1 MSIVVFNIIIPL
13 TNSKSFATITPNPL
27 VVITDS
33 PINDVNDIND
43 ESVRDLIKGLGE
55 EGLEAMCNE
64 KILTLPDW
72 VRARV
77 SGRIIDESRD
87 EEKKF
92 VFGVN
97 DLWALELERV
107 RCAMVDTISLHQKKE
122 KRDCR
127 IDNPIDR
134 IRLKSDMDPKLKL
147 ALRSMLDGLKI
158 SERYPDFYAKCIK
171 SLGTTAGDDRN

>member
-77 SGRIIDESRD
+77 SGRIIDESHD

-97 DLWALELERV
+97 DL
-107 RCAMVDTISLHQKKE
+107 
-122 KRDCR
+122 
-127 IDNPIDR
+127 
-134 IRLKSDMDPKLKL
+134 
-147 ALRSMLDGLKI
+147 
-158 SERYPDFYAKCIK
+158 
-171 SLGTTAGDDRN
+171 

>member
-33 PINDVNDIND
+33 PVNDVND

-72 VRARV
+72 VR
-77 SGRIIDESRD
+77 E
-87 EEKKF
+87 
-92 VFGVN
+92 
-97 DLWALELERV
+97 
-107 RCAMVDTISLHQKKE
+107 
-122 KRDCR
+122 
-127 IDNPIDR
+127 DN
-134 IRLKSDMDPKLKL
+134 
-147 ALRSMLDGLKI
+147 
-158 SERYPDFYAKCIK
+158 
-171 SLGTTAGDDRN
+171 

>member
-1 MSIVVFNIIIPL
+1 MSIVVFNIIIPI
-13 TNSKSFATITPNPL
+13 TNSKSFTTITPNPL
-27 VVITDS
+27 VMITDS
-33 PINDVNDIND
+33 PVND

-72 VRARV
+72 IRARV
-77 SGRIIDESRD
+77 SGRIIDESHD
-87 EEKKF
+87 VEKKF
-92 VFGVN
+92 MFGVN

-107 RCAMVDTISLHQKKE
+107 RCAMVDMISLHQKKE

-158 SERYPDFYAKCIK
+158 PERYPDFYAKCIK